1 MSGPGVFKAR
11 NSLGEMF
18 LLDQVVNMSKANPP
32 KKKLD
37 ILRLSVSKTETRGDK
52 KWRRMFFQG
61 CQVKMSLAGR
71 EVAKNLV
78 QDCLGQ

>member
-1 MSGPGVFKAR
+1 MAH
-11 NSLGEMF
+11 NSLGDMF
-18 LLDQVVNMSKANPP
+18 LLDQVVNMSEANPP

-52 KWRRMFFQG
+52 KWRRMLFQG

>member
-1 MSGPGVFKAR
+1 MAD

-18 LLDQVVNMSKANPP
+18 LLDQVVNMSEANPP

-61 CQVKMSLAGR
+61 CQVKMSLAGG
-71 EVAKNLV
+71 EVAKSLV